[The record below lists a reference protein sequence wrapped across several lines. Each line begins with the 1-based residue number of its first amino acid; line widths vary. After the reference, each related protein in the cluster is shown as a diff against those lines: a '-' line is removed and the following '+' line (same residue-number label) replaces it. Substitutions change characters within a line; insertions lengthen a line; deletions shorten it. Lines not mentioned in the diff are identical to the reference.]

1 LLNRW
6 SFYCSFSWS
15 FRQYAFFYFSGPL
28 IFHFIG
34 FAASQLV
41 LVSAPVRGYAFL
53 VSSTFLEACS
63 PATINP
69 LLDKLIVLAIDPQK
83 RARIQSNL
91 AVVVI
96 LITAPF
102 GWIAEFLSGVDR
114 TQPLLLNLILFSLR
128 AIMVSV
134 H

>member
-1 LLNRW
+1 ML
-6 SFYCSFSWS
+6 
-15 FRQYAFFYFSGPL
+15 FFYFSGPL
-28 IFHFIG
+28 LFRFIG
-34 FAASQLV
+34 FTASQLV